1 MMQRGEGEGRGGAN
15 QIRESNKYK
24 FETDEVILAG
34 LTRSDRT
41 ADSTRTR
48 LGLYSDSPRLP
59 RGRRLPL
66 GAGAVG
72 GLGCIAR
79 GLWVSPTL
87 APHFAKN
94 IKFMQEKYRISEM

>member
-48 LGLYSDSPRLP
+48 LGVGVTATKLLKVNTGLADGILSSSLD
-59 RGRRLPL
+59 
-66 GAGAVG
+66 GA
-72 GLGCIAR
+72 
-79 GLWVSPTL
+79 TL
-87 APHFAKN
+87 
-94 IKFMQEKYRISEM
+94 EMSAA